1 MKKMAFTYT
10 RGGFPFQRCA
20 QIYLLFML
28 REMLIAD
35 RAPQTV
41 TGRSSLVCNGHST
54 GLPPLPAASQALH
67 APEAF
72 RGGTR
77 EGSRRKGRLLLSA
90 QDRGVKTGVEA
101 SSHPIASHMQALRSA
116 AGLPSPYLS
125 PAWPC

>member
-10 RGGFPFQRCA
+10 RGGFPFPRFA
-20 QIYLLFML
+20 QIHLLFML

-35 RAPQTV
+35 RALQTV
-41 TGRSSLVCNGHST
+41 TGRSDLVCNGHST
-54 GLPPLPAASQALH
+54 GLPPLLAASEALH

-77 EGSRRKGRLLLSA
+77 EGSRRKGLLLSA

-101 SSHPIASHMQALRSA
+101 SSHPIAITYV
-116 AGLPSPYLS
+116 GT
-125 PAWPC
+125 